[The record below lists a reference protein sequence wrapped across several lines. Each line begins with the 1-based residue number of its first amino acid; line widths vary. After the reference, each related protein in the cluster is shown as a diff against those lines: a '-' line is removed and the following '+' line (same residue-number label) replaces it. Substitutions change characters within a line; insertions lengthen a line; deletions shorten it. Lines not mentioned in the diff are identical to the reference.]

1 MIEKIGAFD
10 FKGDANRKFN
20 TAFVPSS
27 AVEQVCCDH
36 DNLFTQTYSLALMS
50 PSKLFVEIM
59 EYQLTW
65 WENKDAT
72 SDNTTFTQIG
82 RKILILNKH
91 YKKKESVLGKKTPM
105 NFIPHYNNLDKNR
118 QDYYIEGTNLFRNE
132 DGTDWNIII
141 PTFKKNDY

>member
-1 MIEKIGAFD
+1 
-10 FKGDANRKFN
+10 
-20 TAFVPSS
+20 
-27 AVEQVCCDH
+27 
-36 DNLFTQTYSLALMS
+36 
-50 PSKLFVEIM
+50 M

-91 YKKKESVLGKKTPM
+91 YKKKESVLDKKTPM

-132 DGTDWNIII
+132 EGTDWNIII